1 MAKRS
6 LDELFT
12 REIYDKLASRGSMS
26 TRIASQIL
34 DVHYMTIYSRI
45 KTGTLRATRNIDEF
59 NFPYKLTDEDI
70 VTSFNGDLRLL
81 REARRR
87 AEYAKRKTA
96 RKLFM
101 KKGDIFN
108 LGRDISQWS

>member
-6 LDELFT
+6 LDGLFT
-12 REIYDKLASRGSMS
+12 REIYDKLASRGSM
-26 TRIASQIL
+26 TTKIACQIL
-34 DVHYMTIYSRI
+34 NVHYMTIYGRI
-45 KTGTLRATRNIDEF
+45 KTGTLRATRIIDEF
-59 NFPYKLTDEDI
+59 NFQYKLTDEDI
-70 VTSFNGDLRLL
+70 VVSFGGDLRLL

-108 LGRDISQWS
+108 LGRNISQW